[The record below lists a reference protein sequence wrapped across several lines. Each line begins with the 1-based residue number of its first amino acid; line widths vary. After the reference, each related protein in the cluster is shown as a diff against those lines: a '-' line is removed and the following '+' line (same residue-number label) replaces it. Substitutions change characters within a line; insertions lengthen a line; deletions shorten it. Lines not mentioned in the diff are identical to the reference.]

1 MANKNCIKEGTL
13 LHRVKCS
20 CLICLIS
27 ASLALALKHIC
38 TQQGVAT
45 SSLQQ
50 KVQNAQDL
58 TKKKNPKQLYILLV
72 LLQTEK
78 RWPITGTDRRS
89 VDSKLF
95 QVNCVAK
102 THSYYREYSQ
112 TVIVT
117 GVRVMHSEECRD
129 KDVW

>member
-27 ASLALALKHIC
+27 ASLALKHIC

-50 KVQNAQDL
+50 KVQNARDL
-58 TKKKNPKQLYILLV
+58 TKKQKTTLHITCSAA
-72 LLQTEK
+72 TEK

-102 THSYYREYSQ
+102 THSYDREYSQ

-117 GVRVMHSEECRD
+117 GERVMHSEECRD